1 MSTIPKKAFAG
12 LVIFFAISA
21 GACRGK
27 VLASVG
33 GEVITDADVI
43 AAAGYMP
50 EGEALREAVETWI
63 QREIVLSLAKNK
75 ALAASSDEVNRA
87 AALAAK
93 AHRTGGEVNAM
104 SFRGYLAEEIV
115 IAKYIDLYVFP
126 RIKVDDNDLLR
137 YFLDRPSLFTKRP
150 PRDRAALEK
159 LFSRYRH
166 EVVYRYLRAEIERL
180 LRETANAGRAGLNV
194 ETYF

>member
-1 MSTIPKKAFAG
+1 MSVILNKAFVG
-12 LVIFFAISA
+12 LTVFFSIWAA
-21 GACRGK
+21 ECRGK
-27 VLASVG
+27 VLASVE

-43 AAAGYMP
+43 AAVGYAP
-50 EGEALREAVETWI
+50 KDEALREAVETWI

-87 AALAAK
+87 AALVAK
-93 AHRTGGEVNAM
+93 AHRIAGDVDGA
-104 SFRGYLAEEIV
+104 SFRGYLYEEIV

-126 RIKVDDNDLLR
+126 RIKVNDKKLLR
-137 YFLDRPSLFTKRP
+137 YFLDRPFLFIKRP

-159 LFSRYRH
+159 LFPRH
-166 EVVYRYLRAEIERL
+166 RNEVLYRYVRAEIERFL
-180 LRETANAGRAGLNV
+180 GETANEARAGLNV

>member
-1 MSTIPKKAFAG
+1 MITIPKKTFAG
-12 LVIFFAISA
+12 LVIFFTISA
-21 GACRGK
+21 GACQGK

-33 GEVITDADVI
+33 GEVVTTADVI

-50 EGEALREAVETWI
+50 EDDALREAVETWI
-63 QREIVLSLAKNK
+63 QREIVLSLAKKK

-93 AHRTGGEVNAM
+93 AHRTGGDVNAT
-104 SFRGYLAEEIV
+104 SFRGYLADEIV

-126 RIKVDDNDLLR
+126 RIKVDDKELLG
-137 YFLDRPSLFTKRP
+137 YFLERPSLFIKKP
-150 PRDRAALEK
+150 PRDRAVLEK
-159 LFSRYRH
+159 LFPRYRNQ
-166 EVVYRYLRAEIERL
+166 VLYRYVRAEIERL
-180 LRETANAGRAGLNV
+180 LRETGNATRAGLNV

>member
-1 MSTIPKKAFAG
+1 MSATLDRAFVAITVF
-12 LVIFFAISA
+12 LAISA
-21 GACRGK
+21 AECRGK
-27 VLASVG
+27 VLASVA
-33 GEVITDADVI
+33 GELITDADVI
-43 AAAGYMP
+43 AAVGYAP
-50 EGEALREAVETWI
+50 KGEALREAVETWI
-63 QREIVLSLAKNK
+63 QREVVLSLAKEK

-93 AHRTGGEVNAM
+93 AHRIEGDVDGA

-126 RIKVDDNDLLR
+126 RIKVDDKILLG
-137 YFLDRPSLFTKRP
+137 YFLERPSLFVKRP

-159 LFSRYRH
+159 LFPPHRN
-166 EVVYRYLRAEIERL
+166 EVLYRYVRAEMERL
-180 LRETANAGRAGLNV
+180 LREEGNEARAGLDV